1 MKKDTKPHDTFMKT
15 LLSDKPRAQVF
26 LQCMLP
32 AELAE
37 QLDLGTLEPIDR
49 LQLPESG
56 HEHYVDALFRVRLR
70 TSAHEDEALVSI
82 LLEHKSYADRW
93 VSLQLLYYIAAA
105 YYSRHNTH
113 QPLQLVIPYLLDLL
127 RGESSRGQKGPFSPI
142 LCLFSVI

>member
-1 MKKDTKPHDTFMKT
+1 MKT

-93 VSLQLLYYIAAA
+93 GSLQLLYYIAAA